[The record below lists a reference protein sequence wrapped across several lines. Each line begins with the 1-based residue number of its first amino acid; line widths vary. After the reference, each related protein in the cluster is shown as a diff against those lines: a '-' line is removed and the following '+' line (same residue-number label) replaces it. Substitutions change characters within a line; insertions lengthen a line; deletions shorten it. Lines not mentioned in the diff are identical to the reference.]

1 MNIED
6 INREDIS
13 REEYLLN
20 QIIAS
25 CELVLDRIALGTN
38 LNEGEFNQ
46 LGYVDSAMQK
56 ISQSIEKR
64 FDFEIVE
71 DIRKYQDN

>member
-1 MNIED
+1 MNTED

-38 LNEGEFNQ
+38 LNESEFNQ

-64 FDFEIVE
+64 FDFEIIE

>member
-1 MNIED
+1 MNIE
-6 INREDIS
+6 NIS

-25 CELVLDRIALGTN
+25 CESVLDRIALGTN

>member
-1 MNIED
+1 MNKEE

-25 CELVLDRIALGTN
+25 CELVLDRMSTGTN

-56 ISQSIEKR
+56 ISESIEKR
-64 FDFEIVE
+64 FDFEIIE

>member
-1 MNIED
+1 MNKEE

-25 CELVLDRIALGTN
+25 CELVLDRMSIGTN

-56 ISQSIEKR
+56 ISESIEKR
-64 FDFEIVE
+64 FDFEIIE

>member
-1 MNIED
+1 M
-6 INREDIS
+6 NREDVS

-25 CELVLDRIALGTN
+25 CELVLDRMSIGTN

-56 ISQSIEKR
+56 ISESVEKR
-64 FDFEIVE
+64 FDLEIVE